1 MSAGAWCASSTRRPE
16 PSRHP
21 PAGPP
26 SRPRASVRP
35 SLRKELPDLIGP
47 DDQFFFY
54 ATDHGSWYVEDTQA
68 RQVQAGTPGE
78 FDFGLTRETYAA
90 AWADEGNLPAVSI
103 DYAGLAEAA
112 SVYLN
117 DVLLGILPPVSGAFT
132 AAPATAVMPVSE
144 SMLLLDNLLR
154 IEPAST
160 PFTVTNI
167 AFDLGAIGRDMV
179 VGIAEPAPLGLVAVA
194 GLSMR
199 AARRLRPGRLPRR
212 G

>member
-68 RQVQAGTPGE
+68 RQVEAGGANAFA
-78 FDFGLTRETYAA
+78 FDLARETYAA
-90 AWADEGNLPAVSI
+90 AWADDGNVPAVSI
-103 DYAGLAEAA
+103 DYAGLVEAA

-117 DVLLGILPPVSGAFT
+117 DALLGILPPVSGVLAGG
-132 AAPATAVMPVSE
+132 PATAVLPVSE

-154 IEPAST
+154 IEPVSA

-167 AFDLGAIGRDMV
+167 AFDLGPIGRDMV
-179 VGIAEPAPLGLVAVA
+179 VGIVEPAPLGLVAAA
-194 GLSMR
+194 GLAMGT
-199 AARRLRPGRLPRR
+199 ARRRRWGRLA
-212 G
+212 GHG